1 MTFCAER
8 LIRKLDTLPEEK
20 IYQIL
25 DYIDFLESKYAPKLS
40 TAPNPLKRFAEGVED
55 TLRAGRMSAGVI
67 GGTMSVMNKAV
78 GVVTDVAN
86 AGKSVATEIAGVVSS
101 VTSPK
106 PARSALHPSP
116 AAQPATQPPGDQRK
130 WRAQSSRASAA
141 ASSGSDAN
149 ARVWHCR
156 RAGATRAGGGR
167 RRTHQD
173 RGETNGDVDHEGAA
187 QFPAA
192 AGGLLADMRVSTT
205 DKLGGGPSP
214 PYSSP
219 PFFLSPP
226 PLITLPWGWP

>member
-1 MTFCAER
+1 MWRHRKTKGGTGEMNDILRER

-78 GVVTDVAN
+78 GVVTNVAN

-106 PARSALHPSP
+106 PPTQAGPAGP
-116 AAQPATQPPGDQRK
+116 AATTTPPASPSVQTSPPPPPGDQRK
-130 WRAQSSRASAA
+130 
-141 ASSGSDAN
+141 
-149 ARVWHCR
+149 
-156 RAGATRAGGGR
+156 
-167 RRTHQD
+167 
-173 RGETNGDVDHEGAA
+173 
-187 QFPAA
+187 
-192 AGGLLADMRVSTT
+192 
-205 DKLGGGPSP
+205 
-214 PYSSP
+214 
-219 PFFLSPP
+219 
-226 PLITLPWGWP
+226 